1 MGVPF
6 SIFHHMITG
15 YCAMKRFSIALES
28 FPLVLNLVKFP
39 EGKISKYVLDRKID
53 LIFLSLLKR

>member
-1 MGVPF
+1 
-6 SIFHHMITG
+6 
-15 YCAMKRFSIALES
+15 MKRFSIALES

-39 EGKISKYVLDRKID
+39 EGKISKYVLDGKID